1 MEALYNITLIFLM
14 AWFVVNFQPLHN
26 IFNIIIMKVKNQTMQ
41 FVLALIQTI
50 LSCQKCAALWIGL
63 AMTGD
68 IFVALVASFIS
79 HLWDKLQSR
88 I

>member
-14 AWFVVNFQPLHN
+14 AWFLVSFQPLHN

-41 FVLALIQTI
+41 FVLALIQSI
-50 LSCQKCAALWIGL
+50 LSCQKCASFWIGL
-63 AMTGD
+63 AITGD
-68 IFVALVASFIS
+68 IFIALAASFIS
-79 HLWDKLQSR
+79 HLWDKFQSR